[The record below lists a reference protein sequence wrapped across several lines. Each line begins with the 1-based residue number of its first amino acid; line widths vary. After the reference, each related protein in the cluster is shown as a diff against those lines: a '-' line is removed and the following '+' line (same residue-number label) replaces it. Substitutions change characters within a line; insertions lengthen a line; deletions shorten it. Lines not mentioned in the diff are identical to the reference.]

1 MSRTTTFF
9 GSVGT
14 VTVRS
19 AWSVMVT
26 VPSASAAAS
35 AAVSSAFASEAAAV
49 VSSAF
54 VSEAAAVV
62 SSAFASEAAAVVSS
76 AFASDA
82 ADAAGAAV
90 VAAGAAEPPQPARVE
105 RVRAATHTREISF
118 FITSTSFNI
127 QSGHKNGDFIF
138 VDTDFWNEKEAVA
151 ELFDIFYKSVYLQD

>member
-26 VPSASAAAS
+26 VPSAAAVVS

-54 VSEAAAVV
+54 
-62 SSAFASEAAAVVSS
+62 ASEAAAVVSY
-76 AFASDA
+76 AFVSDA

-138 VDTDFWNEKEAVA
+138 VDTDF
-151 ELFDIFYKSVYLQD
+151 